1 MLAVSSINFNQK
13 RQLKSSKSNVAFA
26 ARINPEK
33 VVDKK
38 LGMFLCDFFDT
49 DFGKIGNKFTS
60 DDAFSYRAI
69 EEWAE
74 DFEDMIEFKGKR
86 LSIFKTEKDL
96 PALSKKAYDY
106 SLFDS
111 LYFAGP
117 DGEVCRSP
125 EGGLHGA
132 GMALMKGRPGKI
144 NPTFISDEMKDILEK
159 KFKSNGEMIRTR
171 YGRENFIIKNERIDP
186 ENPNS
191 PIWRLI
197 VEKVWPK
204 AQ

>member
-26 ARINPEK
+26 TRMSPEK

-38 LGMFLCDFFDT
+38 LGLFLCDFFDT

-60 DDAFSYRAI
+60 DDAFSYGAI

-74 DFEDMIEFKGKR
+74 DFEEMIQFKGSR
-86 LSIFKTEKDL
+86 LGIFKKKEEI

-132 GMALMKGRPGKI
+132 GIALMKGRPGKI
-144 NPTFISDEMKDILEK
+144 NPSFISNEMKDILDKE
-159 KFKSNGEMIRTR
+159 FRNNGDVIRTK
-171 YGRENFIIKNERIDP
+171 YGRENFIIRNERVDS

-191 PIWRLI
+191 PFWRLI